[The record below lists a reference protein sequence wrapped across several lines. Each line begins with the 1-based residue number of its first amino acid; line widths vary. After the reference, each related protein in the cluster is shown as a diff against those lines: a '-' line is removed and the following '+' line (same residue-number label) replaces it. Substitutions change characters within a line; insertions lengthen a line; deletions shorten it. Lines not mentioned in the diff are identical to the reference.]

1 MIKFGTGGWRAI
13 IGDDFIHSN
22 INRLAYAMSEFIKET
37 VHDGE
42 KQGIVI
48 GYDRRFLSRKAAVW
62 CAEVLAG
69 NGIRVLFIDEIAPTP
84 LVMYSVGGYGLNCGM
99 MITASHN
106 PCDYNGIKIFTKK
119 GQDACKEETDRLEEI
134 ANAVAFED
142 VAYVAFEEAVECG
155 KIRLIDPF
163 NEYIDA
169 ILDSLNVEAI
179 KKRRLKV
186 LLDPMHGVSKT
197 CLQTVLM
204 SARCDVDVINERK
217 DPLFGGKLPAP
228 SSQTLRKLRDMVV
241 ERHYDIG
248 LATDGDADRLGI
260 IDEKGRFIHPN
271 EILVLLYY
279 YLLEYKKQ
287 KGAVVRNIAT
297 THLLDKI
304 AADHGEQCLEVPV
317 GFKNISAGM
326 ESVNAL
332 IGGES
337 SGGLTI
343 RGHIKGKDGIFA
355 AGLIIELMSVTGKSL
370 SELLEEVYEKYGR
383 MKMVERNY
391 RFHPKEKDR
400 LQKILFE
407 DKRIPDYGYGIE
419 RISYDDGLKIYF
431 MNGGW
436 IIARFSGTEP
446 VLRIFAEMENE
457 DVSNQTID
465 LMENFLK

>member
-13 IGDDFIHSN
+13 IGDDFIHTN
-22 INRLAYAMSEFIKET
+22 INALAYAFGKFIKENAET
-37 VHDGE
+37 PE
-42 KQGIVI
+42 KKSLVI
-48 GYDRRFLSRKAAVW
+48 GYDRRFLSRKAAIW

-69 NGIRVLFIDEIAPTP
+69 SGIKVLFIDEIAPTP
-84 LVMYSVGGYGLNCGM
+84 LVMNTVGRYGLNCGM

-106 PCDYNGIKIFTKK
+106 PCDYNGIKIFTKG
-119 GQDACKEETDRLEEI
+119 GQDASKDETDTLEKIASSVDEAEI
-134 ANAVAFED
+134 KIVNFED
-142 VAYVAFEEAVECG
+142 GIDCG
-155 KIRLIDPF
+155 NIELIDPF
-163 NEYIDA
+163 NDYIDT
-169 ILDSLNVEAI
+169 ILGSLQVEAI

-197 CLQTVLM
+197 CLQTVLV
-204 SARCDVDVINERK
+204 SARCDVDVINDRV

-228 SSQTLRKLRDMVV
+228 SGKTLRKLSDMVA

-248 LATDGDADRLGI
+248 IATDGDADRLGI
-260 IDEKGRFIHPN
+260 IDEKGRFVHPN
-271 EILVLLYY
+271 EILILLYY
-279 YLLEYKKQ
+279 YLLEYKKE

-297 THLLDKI
+297 THILDRI
-304 AADHGEQCLEVPV
+304 AQDHGEKCLEVPV

-370 SELLEEVYEKYGR
+370 SQLLDEIYERYGR
-383 MKMVERNY
+383 MVMVEKNY
-391 RFHPKEKDR
+391 NFSPKAKER
-400 LQKILFE
+400 LMNILFTE
-407 DKRIPDYGYGIE
+407 KRIPDYAYSIAKV
-419 RISYDDGLKIYF
+419 SYEDGLKIYF
-431 MNGGW
+431 ENGGW

-446 VLRIFAEMENE
+446 VLRIFAEMETE
-457 DVSNQTID
+457 DICHETIRQ
-465 LMENFLK
+465 MENMLR